1 MINIYIIIIEF
12 ISINKNNIIKLLKLL
27 LNCFINF
34 TTYYKYVIKY
44 FIL

>member
-27 LNCFINF
+27 LNRFIYF
-34 TTYYKYVIKY
+34 TTYYKYIIKY